1 MAEATIAEL
10 TAIRARVEQVAKLS
24 DGLVKLGVFRLG
36 LDGLLAWI
44 PGVGELYS
52 IAAGGYILYQ
62 GVRAGVPIGTLAT
75 CAALLLGRTT
85 MTAVPLAGALA
96 ADVFTAHRWS
106 ARLVLKAIDR
116 KLAQAGAPAKPAWA
130 GMAGRVWSG
139 RRPDVRAAQA

>member
-1 MAEATIAEL
+1 MTYVSVAEL
-10 TAIRARVEQVAKLS
+10 VAIRARVEQVARLS
-24 DGLVKLGVFRLG
+24 DGLVKVGVFRLG
-36 LDGLLAWI
+36 LDGMLAWI

-52 IAAGGYILYQ
+52 TAAGGYILYQ
-62 GVRAGVPIGTLAT
+62 GVRAGVPASTLAT

-116 KLAQAGAPAKPAWA
+116 KLAEAGAPVRSAR
-130 GMAGRVWSG
+130 GGFAGRLWSG
-139 RRPDVRAAQA
+139 RRPEPEAA